1 MSANFT
7 VRDTLASQVG
17 TPSVS
22 VSQPFLSKR
31 AQSIVQACKP
41 FEGLSRE
48 SVKQLSLVLQDANA
62 VSHRNLKL
70 LLESALVDVHG
81 RFISEYEGRV
91 SRYVNQ
97 KASTIEQTDERLS
110 EIIDKLSINRDR
122 IVSAVDSGM
131 GASGA
136 LADTERKMKI
146 VNRCLEL
153 FVPDTDLGSHSKDL
167 RSVLE
172 VFERVEKKRSN
183 CKTLLKCVPNS
194 KLAIECLNRSI
205 GVLDSL
211 YEDLFFALMNRTD
224 QEDDSRLL
232 ARSLVFLQ
240 DRPNLLHD
248 ALSHMMS
255 SRCDTLSSE
264 FLRVLT
270 RDDDGLELS
279 SFDAVKFVSDMLQW
293 MYDSVIEEKD
303 RLDTLTSD
311 IRDVTWST
319 PPALPR
325 LDYLDMSVS
334 GVLEMIDSRVS
345 NSVKSSFNV
354 LELFKLSK
362 IISYYMSKLKQSCG
376 ASTQNILRGMHHTAW
391 SSFQFQW
398 ERRISTHRSTVLYQP
413 GGPPQVINETAFMLD
428 SILQIESSSPEE
440 SSDDVFSVLSSGIDP
455 LIQLCFQ
462 SSGTKIESAVFI
474 LNCLHVL
481 QVPLLKYQHIT
492 ADTLRNISALIDD
505 QVSSLIEE
513 TMHAVLSRTGL
524 GVKLDAIRQLGPGKP
539 LESNP
544 ELHPIALSSSVKNF
558 YSLLFTQGIAAISHV
573 DSLISKDLRS
583 KARESIALRLADA
596 YAELYQAVTYLGVTS
611 HTPQQVRALL
621 DI

>member
-1 MSANFT
+1 MSESSKA
-7 VRDTLASQVG
+7 RDAVVSQFG
-17 TPSVS
+17 TQSLS

-31 AQSIVQACKP
+31 AQTIVQTCKP
-41 FEGLSRE
+41 FDGLSRE
-48 SVKQLSLVLQDANA
+48 SVRKLSLVLQNENPM
-62 VSHRNLKL
+62 SYKSLKL
-70 LLESALVDVHG
+70 LLEYALVDVHG
-81 RFISEYEGRV
+81 RFISEFEGKV

-110 EIIDKLSINRDR
+110 EIVDKLSINRDR

-131 GASGA
+131 GASGV
-136 LADTERKMKI
+136 LAETERKMKI

-153 FVPDTDLGSHSKDL
+153 FVPDTDSDSRSKDL

-205 GVLDSL
+205 VVLDSL
-211 YEDLFFALMNRTD
+211 YEDLFFALMNRA
-224 QEDDSRLL
+224 EDDMRML

-240 DRPNLLHD
+240 ERPNLLHD

-270 RDDDGLELS
+270 RDEDGLELS
-279 SFDAVKFVSDMLQW
+279 SFDAVKFGSDMLQW
-293 MYDSVIEEKD
+293 MYDSVIQEKD

-311 IRDVTWST
+311 IRDMTWST
-319 PPALPR
+319 APALPR
-325 LDYLDMSVS
+325 LDYLDMAVS
-334 GVLEMIDSRVS
+334 GVLEMIDSRLS

-362 IISYYMSKLKQSCG
+362 IISYYLSKLKQSCG
-376 ASTQNILRGMHHTAW
+376 ASTQSILRGMHHTAW

-398 ERRISTHRSTVLYQP
+398 ERRISNHRSTVLYQP

-428 SILQIESSSPEE
+428 SILEIESSSPEE
-440 SSDDVFSVLSSGIDP
+440 SDDVFSVVSSGIDP

-462 SSGTKIESAVFI
+462 STGTKIESAVFI

-492 ADTLRNISALIDD
+492 ADTLRNISALIED
-505 QVSSLIEE
+505 QVSSLIAE
-513 TMHAVLSRTGL
+513 TTHAVLARTGL
-524 GVKLDAIRQLGPGKP
+524 GTKLEAIRQLGSGKP
-539 LESNP
+539 LESNDP

-573 DSLISKDLRS
+573 DSLISKNLRS
-583 KARESIALRLADA
+583 KARECIALSLADA
-596 YAELYQAVTYLGVTS
+596 YAELYRAVSYLGVTS